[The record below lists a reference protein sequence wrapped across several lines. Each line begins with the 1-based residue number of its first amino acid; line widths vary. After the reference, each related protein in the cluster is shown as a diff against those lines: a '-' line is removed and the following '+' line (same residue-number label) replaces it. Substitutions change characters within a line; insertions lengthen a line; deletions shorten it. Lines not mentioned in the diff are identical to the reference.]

1 MSAYS
6 DSDLLLFLQIFRPT
20 FAAYM
25 SNTEA
30 KKVADS
36 FTTFTELVMPN
47 DTNPMNNLMG
57 GNLLKWMDVVS
68 GICAGKHAR
77 KVAVTAAVDNVS
89 FNRPIKIGDVVTIDA
104 QVTRAFN
111 SSMEIFIEVYK
122 ENIRTNSG
130 KIKCNEAYYT
140 FVALDDDG
148 RPTPVPQIIPETD
161 EEKHRFERALR
172 RRELRLILGG
182 RMKPEDA
189 NELKALFI

>member
-1 MSAYS
+1 MNN
-6 DSDLLLFLQIFRPT
+6 I
-20 FAAYM
+20 
-25 SNTEA
+25 EA
-30 KKVADS
+30 KKVSES

-89 FNRPIKIGDVVTIDA
+89 FSRPIKIGDVVTIDA
-104 QVTRAFN
+104 QVTRAFH

-148 RPTPVPQIIPETD
+148 RPTPVPEIIPETD
-161 EEKHRFERALR
+161 DERHRYERALR

-182 RMKPEDA
+182 RMKPEEA
-189 NELKALFI
+189 T